1 MTPRPLALGARIGHH
16 SPPVPLGFE
25 WPARL
30 TRASVSSPKARV
42 FVRKLPKKGHLC
54 AATLHVPPCKQGES
68 GRGKPRFYLRGCP
81 NLPPPQSPPPPL
93 PDLLR
98 RLPSPIICPEVP
110 GQRADNKLSAPSGD
124 GNPPKLAELGLQV
137 LLIMLNKYKLF
148 GGKIFGFVKKKYQK
162 ARKK

>member
-1 MTPRPLALGARIGHH
+1 VASPTNAGVGVVAQSPRFRPQAPEKGAFVRRH
-16 SPPVPLGFE
+16 SPCAPLQAGGERSRQAAFLFEGVP
-25 WPARL
+25 
-30 TRASVSSPKARV
+30 
-42 FVRKLPKKGHLC
+42 
-54 AATLHVPPCKQGES
+54 Q
-68 GRGKPRFYLRGCP
+68 
-81 NLPPPQSPPPPL
+81 PPP